1 MLQFLALFW
10 KNLCLFWYSF
20 LSISP
25 FYTLNI
31 FKIRLDIPWEF
42 KRCLIFVIHPDSLF
56 ASSSLKAQRKQSSFK
71 KGFLFKCLNNCVSM
85 QILKGNRPSSPNTF
99 ELLMLFLTLIICL
112 QSESEVSPSCS
123 SYFGIWG
130 LPSFRKHKV
139 QLA

>member
-10 KNLCLFWYSF
+10 KNLCLFWYSL
-20 LSISP
+20 LSISA

-31 FKIRLDIPWEF
+31 FKIRLDIP
-42 KRCLIFVIHPDSLF
+42 CLIFVIHPDSLF

-71 KGFLFKCLNNCVSM
+71 KGILFKCLNNCVSM

-99 ELLMLFLTLIICL
+99 ELLMLFLTLIIYL
-112 QSESEVSPSCS
+112 QSKSEVSPSCS

-130 LPSFRKHKV
+130 LLSFRKHKV